1 MTLGEFL
8 LKPMFIKRKLRSN
21 SEKRSKNQYF
31 NRERVLTPKN
41 ELQNYL

>member
-8 LKPMFIKRKLRSN
+8 LKPMFIKRKFKLN
-21 SEKRSKNQYF
+21 SEKRLKSQYF